1 MTELLGTVRGQ
12 ETAVGTLRRALAVGK
27 VHHAYLFDGPDGVG
41 KELAAIG
48 LAQALLC
55 ERRPDDG
62 DHACGVCSACERVT
76 RGQAG
81 ETGARSLHPDLVL
94 LERGL
99 YEPAMIGRRTPET
112 QDLSIDQVRTLVLAR
127 AAFSPHEGKAK
138 VFVLRRAEE
147 LSVSAA
153 NALLKTLEE
162 PGQRTHFVLLSAQAE
177 SLLATIRSR
186 TQRVRF
192 GPLGP
197 AVVAELLVARG
208 VDPATAAETT
218 ELAGGRMKTALARAG
233 TDEGAELDRRF
244 VERARAS
251 LVGTD
256 ASGGFEL
263 AEEGKKNK
271 AELWPRL
278 EALAASFALEARA
291 AAGQAGPAA
300 ERAVNRYRLTQD
312 AMRQLDANGSPQL
325 VIEAMFLK
333 LRG

>member
-12 ETAVGTLRRALAVGK
+12 DTAVGTLRRALGSAR

-41 KELAAIG
+41 KELTAIG
-48 LAQALLC
+48 LSQALLC
-55 ERRPDDG
+55 ERRADDG
-62 DHACGVCSACERVT
+62 DRACGACSACERVA
-76 RGQAG
+76 RGLESG
-81 ETGARSLHPDLVL
+81 RSLHPDLVL

-99 YEPAMIGRRTPET
+99 YEPGAIGRRTPET
-112 QDLSIDQVRTLVLAR
+112 QDLSIDQVRTLVRAR
-127 AAFSPHEGKAK
+127 AAFAPHEDRAK

-162 PGQRTHFVLLSAQAE
+162 PGPRTYFVLLSAQAD

-192 GPLGP
+192 GLLGTER
-197 AVVAELLVARG
+197 VAELLVARG
-208 VDPATAAETT
+208 IDPQLAAASS
-218 ELAGGRMKTALARAG
+218 ELSGGSMKTALARAG
-233 TDEGAELDRRF
+233 TDEGAELDRLF
-244 VERARAS
+244 VERARTALLRPDPS
-251 LVGTD
+251 V
-256 ASGGFEL
+256 GFEL

-271 AELWPRL
+271 GELYPRL

-291 AAGQAGPAA
+291 AAGAAGPAA
-300 ERAVNRYRLTQD
+300 ERAVNRYRLTLE
-312 AMRQLDANGSPQL
+312 AVRQLEANGSPQL

>member
-1 MTELLGTVRGQ
+1 MPERELLGMVRGQ
-12 ETAVGTLRRALAVGK
+12 DTAVGTLRRALVNGK

-41 KELAAIG
+41 KELAAMG

-55 ERRPDDG
+55 ERRADDG
-62 DHACGVCSACERVT
+62 DHACGVCSACERIA
-76 RGQAG
+76 RGN
-81 ETGARSLHPDLVL
+81 ESRTSLHPDLVL

-99 YEPAMIGRRTPET
+99 YEPGAIGRRIPET

-127 AAFSPHEGKAK
+127 AAFSPHEDKAK

-162 PGQRTHFVLLSAQAE
+162 PGPRTHFVLLSSQGD

-192 GPLGP
+192 GSLGNGI
-197 AVVAELLVARG
+197 VAELLTARG
-208 VDPATAAETT
+208 IDAKLAAESS
-218 ELAGGRMKTALARAG
+218 ELSGGSMKTALARAG
-233 TDEGAELDRRF
+233 TDEAAELDRVF
-244 VERARAS
+244 VERARTALS
-251 LVGTD
+251 RPDPSV
-256 ASGGFEL
+256 GFEL

-271 AELWPRL
+271 AELGPRL

-291 AAGQAGPAA
+291 AAGAAGPPP
-300 ERAVNRYRLTQD
+300 RALQHYRLVQD
-312 AMRQLDANGSPQL
+312 ALRQLDANGSPQL